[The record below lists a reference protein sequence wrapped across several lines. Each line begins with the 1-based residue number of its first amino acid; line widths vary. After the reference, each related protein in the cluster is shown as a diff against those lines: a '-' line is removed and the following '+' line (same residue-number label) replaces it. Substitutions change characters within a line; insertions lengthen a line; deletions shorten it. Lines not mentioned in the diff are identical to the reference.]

1 MAGIPDEIIEEIRN
15 RCDIVEVIGSVV
27 QLKRS
32 GSGTFKGLCPFHNEK
47 TPSFHVNANRQSFH
61 CFGCG
66 KGGDVFRFY
75 MDRENM
81 PFLDAVRLLASRTG
95 VVIPEKSFSDQNMES
110 ARQRA
115 NSRERLFE
123 LNAKASEFFCRQ
135 LKHTPDGKVAQYLKT
150 RGLPQDFIDRFKI
163 GAAPESWD
171 ELVKYCRSLGY
182 RDDEIVEA
190 GLARRSEKSNR
201 IYDFFRNRLVFT
213 IENDSGRPVGFSARS
228 LEAKPMD
235 GGKYINTGET
245 PIFRKGKLLYGL
257 SLARTAIRDKKFA
270 IICEGQM
277 DAIAFHRAGFE
288 CAVAPLG
295 SKLTPDQGKTLRLY
309 TNTFCF
315 AFDSDAAGREAM
327 RHAVEV
333 CLPLSV
339 DMKVIRIP
347 GGKDPDELYKNG
359 GSAAVAQAVESA
371 RPWSDVIIDELPEH
385 FDFSTPVGKAQAAS
399 YMAELLKLVTNQVEL
414 ESYVKMT
421 AEKLNVTADAIY
433 AALSQTRRI
442 DDRRDEFSKKKDDNE
457 RETKQSRRRYPAAL
471 LTLLELALH
480 SENTA
485 RCIADTLEIGELP
498 DINPV
503 SKAINTAVNLALS
516 GEYDTLDAALNNML
530 NETPEPEISKLMVE
544 RNSWQ
549 EPEKAVIDSVTELRK
564 LKKENKKRK
573 LHAELAVEQDPARRL
588 EILREINLLH

>member
-1 MAGIPDEIIEEIRN
+1 MAGISDEIIEEIRN

-32 GSGTFKGLCPFHNEK
+32 GAGTFKGLCPFHNEK
-47 TPSFHVNANRQSFH
+47 TPSFHVNANRQSYH

-75 MDRENM
+75 MERENM
-81 PFLDAVRLLASRTG
+81 PFPDAVRLLASRAG
-95 VVIPEKSFSDQNMES
+95 VIIPEKSFNDADAET
-110 ARQRA
+110 ARRRA
-115 NSRERLFE
+115 GSRERLFE
-123 LNAKASEFFCRQ
+123 INAKVSEFYCRN
-135 LKHTPDGKVAQYLKT
+135 LKNTPNGEVAGYLAT
-150 RGLPQDFIDRFKI
+150 RGLPQEFIDRFKI
-163 GAAPESWD
+163 GAAPDACD
-171 ELVKYCRSLGY
+171 EAVKYCRSLGY
-182 RDDEIVEA
+182 RDDELIAA
-190 GLARRSEKSNR
+190 GVARRSEKSSR
-201 IYDFFRNRLVFT
+201 VYDFFRNRLIFT

-228 LEAKPMD
+228 LEAKPKD
-235 GGKYINTGET
+235 GGKYINNGET
-245 PIFRKGKLLYGL
+245 PVFHKGKLLYGL

-315 AFDSDAAGREAM
+315 AFDSDSAGREAM

-359 GSAAVAQAVESA
+359 GAEAVASAVGAA
-371 RPWSDVIIDELPEH
+371 RPWSDVVIEELPEH
-385 FDFSTPVGKAQAAS
+385 FDFSTPVGRSSAAA
-399 YMAELLKLVTNQVEL
+399 YMAELFKLVPNQVEL
-414 ESYVKMT
+414 ESYVKAT
-421 AEKLNVTADAIY
+421 AEKLNVSCDAIY
-433 AALSQTRRI
+433 AQLSGVRSREARRQ
-442 DDRRDEFSKKKDDNE
+442 EFAVSKEERQKD
-457 RETKQSRRRYPAAL
+457 SAPRRRYPAAL
-471 LTLLELALH
+471 LTLLELALF

-485 RCIADTLEIGELP
+485 RCIADILEPDELP

-503 SKAINTAVNLALS
+503 SKTINMAVNAALS
-516 GEYDTLDAALNNML
+516 GEYESLFSRINNML
-530 NETPEPEISKLMVE
+530 IETPEPEISRLMVE
-544 RNSWQ
+544 KQQWN
-549 EPEKAVIDSVTELRK
+549 EPEKAVQDSIAELRK
-564 LKKENKKRK
+564 LKRENQRRK
-573 LHAELAVEQDPARRL
+573 LNAELAVENDPAKRL
-588 EILREINLLH
+588 EILAKISKLK